1 MKLCVSPY
9 FWTNKWNNRVQ
20 SASFLEQEMRP
31 LALRQRNLSF
41 QVDGWSEVKKG
52 VSDPRVCC
60 QLCQNHGGCKAWLW
74 SEWSTEAHGMACILK
89 GGQVGSEGPLKYLL
103 SHHFRGYDTPRL
115 VLWMFYG
122 NDNLGIPQKPDL
134 GQEQTLQRRQ
144 RERFAQDWGHQ
155 GGWDGHDQDGSHAEL
170 VWKNQVKPWHFREW
184 PWWGTKLANKVLLW
198 RQNPA
203 LAQSGGGLV

>member
-122 NDNLGIPQKPDL
+122 NDDLGIPSARPRSRANASKTAAWAVCPRL
-134 GQEQTLQRRQ
+134 RPSRRL
-144 RERFAQDWGHQ
+144 R
-155 GGWDGHDQDGSHAEL
+155 
-170 VWKNQVKPWHFREW
+170 W
-184 PWWGTKLANKVLLW
+184 PWPRRKPCRAGDLKKPGETLAFSRMAVVGN
-198 RQNPA
+198 
-203 LAQSGGGLV
+203 